1 MTKKE
6 YLSCIAYSENKI
18 QEINAEIKILENR
31 KKSYQEYLKE
41 IEVYKNE

>member
-41 IEVYKNE
+41 IKVYKNE

>member
-31 KKSYQEYLKE
+31 KKSYHPYF
-41 IEVYKNE
+41 NECLLYNIV